1 MYVYTKQQPTHYNI
15 SVLWYY
21 ESSTSPQDPLAS
33 YDFAWDDEDPSPDEN
48 EEGEGPNSHGT
59 SCAGEIA
66 MSRDC
71 SCGVGVAYGCSIGG
85 GLMLEFSLKKHF
97 VHTQT
102 PKRSGCWEGSRSF
115 PKSKLKVCDFEY
127 SDVYKNTHKLE
138 H

>member
-1 MYVYTKQQPTHYNI
+1 M
-15 SVLWYY
+15 
-21 ESSTSPQDPLAS
+21 AS

-85 GLMLEFSLKKHF
+85 GLMVILCIHKHLNG
-97 VHTQT
+97 VVVG
-102 PKRSGCWEGSRSF
+102 RGAVAF
-115 PKSKLKVCDFEY
+115 P
-127 SDVYKNTHKLE
+127 NQN
-138 H
+138 